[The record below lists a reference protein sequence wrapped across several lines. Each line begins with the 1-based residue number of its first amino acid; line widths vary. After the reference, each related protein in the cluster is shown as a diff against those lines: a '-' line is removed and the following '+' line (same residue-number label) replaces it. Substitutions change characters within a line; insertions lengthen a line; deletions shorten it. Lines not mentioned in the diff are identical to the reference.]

1 MHQTKHILL
10 VDDEKRIREVVEYAL
25 VKAGYRVTAL
35 AEGEPA
41 LGLIA
46 SDPPDLVVL
55 DIGLPGIDGL
65 ELCKRI
71 RARGS
76 TPVLFL
82 SARADEVDRIVG
94 LELGGDDYLV
104 KPFSPRELVARVRA
118 VLRRF
123 EASEAQRA
131 EVKAEAQRAEV
142 KAPARI
148 LRSGKL
154 EIDAERFEVR
164 WEDSKIALTATE
176 FAVLAALYER
186 PGIVLSR
193 AQLLE
198 RAYRTDVHVTE
209 RTLDTH
215 VRRIRAKFRE
225 FGEDPIATVHGVGYK
240 ASSS

>member
-1 MHQTKHILL
+1 MAQTKHLLL

-35 AEGEPA
+35 CEAEPVLE
-41 LGLIA
+41 LLA
-46 SDPPDLVVL
+46 SDPADLVVL
-55 DIGLPGIDGL
+55 DIGLPGMDGL

-82 SARADEVDRIVG
+82 SARSDEVDRIVG

-123 EASEAQRA
+123 EA
-131 EVKAEAQRAEV
+131 AEAQRPV
-142 KAPARI
+142 PKGAPR
-148 LRSGKL
+148 LLCSGKL
-154 EIDAERFEVR
+154 AIDVERFEVR
-164 WEDSKIALTATE
+164 WDDNPIVLTATE
-176 FAVLAALYER
+176 FAVLSALYER

-193 AQLLE
+193 AQLSE

-215 VRRIRAKFRE
+215 VRRIRAKFRD
-225 FGEDPIATVHGVGYK
+225 FGADPIATVHGVGYK
-240 ASSS
+240 ASAN

>member
-1 MHQTKHILL
+1 MHQTKHLLL

-35 AEGEPA
+35 CEAEPVLE
-41 LGLIA
+41 LLA
-46 SDPPDLVVL
+46 SDPADLVVL
-55 DIGLPGIDGL
+55 DVGLPGMDGL

-71 RARGS
+71 RAQGS

-123 EASEAQRA
+123 EA
-131 EVKAEAQRAEV
+131 AEAQRVERKPSPRV
-142 KAPARI
+142 
-148 LRSGKL
+148 LCSGKL
-154 EIDAERFEVR
+154 MIDLERFDVR
-164 WEDSKIALTATE
+164 WDDSPIALTATE
-176 FAVLAALYER
+176 FAVLSALYER

-193 AQLLE
+193 AQLSE

-225 FGEDPIATVHGVGYK
+225 FGADPIATVHGVGYK

>member
-148 LRSGKL
+148 LRCGKL

-215 VRRIRAKFRE
+215 VRRIR
-225 FGEDPIATVHGVGYK
+225 
-240 ASSS
+240 

>member
-1 MHQTKHILL
+1 MALTKHILL

-35 AEGEPA
+35 SEGEPA
-41 LGLIA
+41 LELLRA
-46 SDPPDLVVL
+46 DPADLVVL

-71 RARGS
+71 RAHSS

-123 EASEAQRA
+123 EAAEEQRTHA
-131 EVKAEAQRAEV
+131 GVGAKTTRVLCA
-142 KAPARI
+142 
-148 LRSGKL
+148 GKL
-154 EIDAERFEVR
+154 EIDPERFSVR
-164 WEDSKIALTATE
+164 WDGNLVPLTATE
-176 FAVLAALYER
+176 LLVLSALYDR
-186 PGIVLSR
+186 PGVVLSR

-198 RAYRTDVHVTE
+198 RAYSTDIHVTE

-225 FGEDPIATVHGVGYK
+225 HGGDPIATVHGVGYK
-240 ASSS
+240 ASGT